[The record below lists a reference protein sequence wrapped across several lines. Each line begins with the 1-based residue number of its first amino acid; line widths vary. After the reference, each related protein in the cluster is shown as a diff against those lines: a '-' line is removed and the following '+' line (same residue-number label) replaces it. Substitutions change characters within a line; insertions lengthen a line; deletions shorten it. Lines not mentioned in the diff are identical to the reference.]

1 MSKDVYESFIIRSS
15 PLTCYFQFFIY
26 YVICKITCSSRNTH
40 ATSSSLTRTL
50 SRIERLKILFIYFV
64 FHCDGRAVEKTI
76 SVLCLLNLKQHF
88 IKIFRVLVV
97 RYATG
102 TDNNIYCQV
111 QRERESTKHNLLWLD
126 PSKAFTPLRIIKKIR
141 LKFRTAL
148 CINFL
153 NKNSALENRLHRSF
167 VRVSRRQNIFR

>member
-15 PLTCYFQFFIY
+15 PMTCYFQFFIY

-50 SRIERLKILFIYFV
+50 SRIERLNVLFIYFV

-111 QRERESTKHNLLWLD
+111 QREREYKTQPALIGSIQSIHPSTHHQENSLEISHSSLYK
-126 PSKAFTPLRIIKKIR
+126 F
-141 LKFRTAL
+141 LK
-148 CINFL
+148 
-153 NKNSALENRLHRSF
+153 
-167 VRVSRRQNIFR
+167 